1 MLWSYIEKRLR
12 RNVGQMLLL
21 GVMIAAVIALLLVLY
36 QYQDGLEARLD
47 QVYDEFEIRC
57 TATTAGGAQVTNLK
71 IKAETLALFEAPKG
85 KLKPYIKDLFLLR
98 EIWNST
104 VGETP
109 IKLYA
114 TTDPVAA
121 PHLEGIY
128 VNFDEGHVPADLGG
142 EEALCI
148 VSEPLLKR
156 LDGQGNITVQLVR
169 YGDNTDLVTFHVIGY
184 YESEEDA
191 VFAAWYPL
199 NAVFEDRGINT
210 VAHSMAFTVAD
221 NRRLDELKQ
230 RLSEFFAP
238 ASTVYQGGTKAGL
251 IIDDALFRDQV
262 TVLERGIILLRIVR
276 LLILALSVGI
286 SFLVAYLNI
295 RGRRL
300 ELAVMRSMGTRRV
313 ALYAEVL
320 CEHILLCLPGV
331 LIAVGGVTLFG
342 AVPDAAQW
350 RLIGQFMLCYLF
362 GVAISVSQVTSGK
375 IMQILKGKE

>member
-1 MLWSYIEKRLR
+1 MLWSYIQKRLR

-36 QYQDGLEARLD
+36 QYQDRLEANLD

-85 KLKPYIKDLFLLR
+85 MLMPYIKDLFLLR
-98 EIWNST
+98 EVWNSM

-114 TTDPVAA
+114 TTDPVSA

-128 VNFDEGHVPADLGG
+128 VNFDAGHTPADLGG

-148 VSEPLLKR
+148 VSEPLLER
-156 LDGQGNITVQLVR
+156 MDGQGNITVLLER
-169 YGDNTDLVTFHVIGY
+169 YGEVTFHVIGH
-184 YESEEDA
+184 YESEEAA

-221 NRRLDELKQ
+221 NRLLDELKQ

-262 TVLERGIILLRIVR
+262 TVLERGIILLQIVR
-276 LLILALSVGI
+276 LLILVLSIGI

-300 ELAVMRSMGTRRV
+300 ELAVMRSMGTRRA
-313 ALYAEVL
+313 ALYTEVL
-320 CEHILLCLPGV
+320 CEHTLFCLLGV
-331 LIAVGGVTLFG
+331 LIAAGGVTLLG
-342 AVPDAAQW
+342 TVPNAAHW
-350 RLIGQFMLCYLF
+350 RLIGQFTLCYLF
-362 GVAISVSQVTSGK
+362 GVAVSVSQVTSGK
-375 IMQILKGKE
+375 IMQTLKGKE

>member
-156 LDGQGNITVQLVR
+156 MDGQGNITVLLEK
-169 YGDNTDLVTFHVIGY
+169 YGEVTFHVIGH

-276 LLILALSVGI
+276 LLILALSIGI

-295 RGRRL
+295 RGRQL